1 MKEKKKLIIGL
12 LSLVGV
18 VIACMCPLIVFA
30 NSIPISDRDIIIST
44 RYYIDYDMNTTDAVT
59 NIPQRSISFWRE
71 KGNVTTDIPKRVGY
85 KFKGWNTQADGKGVS
100 YKSGDQI
107 VLTEAIKL
115 YAQWETNK
123 LIVKYNINDGL
134 VATWNP
140 YIAANSN
147 GDIIFNGRVVTETFD
162 YGTYLPNSGFQDYNN
177 TDYIAVEKPG
187 YTGVKGK
194 EWCTT
199 KDGTGKTFDQTKVY
213 KVSEIADLSEGDVS
227 MTLYV
232 NWRPKEVLV
241 TFHRMLDASDTVIDQ
256 QTFIYDVKNQKF
268 SDKQWSKT
276 GYNLTGW
283 DTSKDSTAVMYA
295 VESDVIN
302 PWIDQYSPEIDLYA
316 VWKPIKYTV
325 VFDGNG
331 ATGGS
336 TPSINVKYD
345 QTWNVPDNGFT
356 KGGAKFLEWNTEPD
370 GTGVSYAPGT
380 NLKNLTD
387 KDGEVITLYAIWEEE
402 LEVVYRGNGATE
414 GSLKSERIREGML
427 EEHLYTIQKNENY
440 TDYGKKGYAFDGW
453 WETPKTNYLD
463 TYSKFYRDGNVNQV
477 TWEYLIGNAAASVNM
492 PFRAVGFS
500 SLARIKAASEVR
512 TVPFY
517 AQWDKEPNLNIANG
531 EEAKALRTYYEG
543 QEITK
548 EDLLKGVTVTDMED
562 DQKNTP
568 IEIKVVKIEYAS
580 GKLVDGEK
588 QPGYTV
594 TFKDGMKET
603 DFLDTWFLEMEK
615 NSVTTKDGVCH
626 KVTYE
631 VTDSAGN
638 TVQAVGDVYVKY
650 NNFPVITAGDRFF
663 TLEEAQ
669 SGMINEELILHS
681 QLESKDIKVSDEEEG
696 IFNTP
701 GDGAKKV
708 NLLDFDAEELKAF
721 TEPGYRMVTIHT
733 QDSYGPDGLGKETTK
748 QIIIYIMKD
757 GEIPDVNKA
766 KEVRFI
772 DKKNYD
778 KNKDVNPETMT
789 EEEIEQRNANG
800 GLNVNSKWYHNDV
813 YRTEIENTFDKTTG
827 TQYDFTL
834 EEIEKV
840 KEYIKEHGIGNMKEE
855 DALKNFADQFLKK

>member
-12 LSLVGV
+12 LSFVLV
-18 VIACMCPLIVFA
+18 VIACLYPLVA
-30 NSIPISDRDIIIST
+30 YASSIPVSDKDMIIST
-44 RYYIDYDMNTTDAVT
+44 RYYIDYEANTGDAVENMPERT
-59 NIPQRSISFWRE
+59 VSFWLE
-71 KGNVTTDIPKRVGY
+71 KGAVTSDIPTRKGY
-85 KFKGWNTQADGKGVS
+85 AFKGWNTEKDGNGLN
-100 YKSGDQI
+100 YTSGQTV
-107 VLTEAIKL
+107 VLTGPMRL
-115 YAQWETNK
+115 YAQWEPYRLTIRYQMNGGK
-123 LIVKYNINDGL
+123 LKSTIASLTADSDGYVLKEGNRDFESFAFGEILPAGGLKDYNNPDYINIVQTGYKAVEGKEWKTTINGVTRYFDQSHAYK
-134 VATWNP
+134 VSD
-140 YIAANSN
+140 IADLSN
-147 GDIIFNGRVVTETFD
+147 GDIT
-162 YGTYLPNSGFQDYNN
+162 
-177 TDYIAVEKPG
+177 VEM
-187 YTGVKGK
+187 
-194 EWCTT
+194 
-199 KDGTGKTFDQTKVY
+199 Q
-213 KVSEIADLSEGDVS
+213 
-227 MTLYV
+227 V
-232 NWRPKEVLV
+232 NWKPKELLT
-241 TFHRMLDASDTVIDQ
+241 TFHRNSVDGDTVTDQ
-256 QTFIYDVKNQKF
+256 QNFVYDVKGQEF
-268 SDKQWSKT
+268 TDKQWTKT
-276 GYNLTGW
+276 GYTLQGW
-283 DTSKDSTAVMYA
+283 DINKSATK
-295 VESDVIN
+295 VEYPLYNKVTN
-302 PWIDQYSPEIDLYA
+302 EWIDKYSPKVDLYA
-316 VWKPIKYTV
+316 VWAPNKYTV
-325 VFDGNG
+325 IFDGNG
-331 ATGGS
+331 ATGGN
-336 TPSINVKYD
+336 TPSMIVEYD
-345 QTWNVPDNGFT
+345 QTWSVPDNGFT

-370 GTGVSYAPGT
+370 GTGISYAPGT
-380 NLKNLTD
+380 NLKHLTD

-402 LEVVYRGNGATE
+402 LEVVYRGNGATV

-427 EEHLYTIQKNENY
+427 EDHLYTIQKNENY
-440 TDYGKKGYAFDGW
+440 TDYERKGYAFDGW

-492 PFRAVGFS
+492 PFRGVGFR

-543 QEITK
+543 QEITE
-548 EDLLKGVTVTDMED
+548 EDLLKGVTVTDLED

-603 DFLDTWFLEMEK
+603 DSLNTWFLEMEK

-748 QIIIYIMKD
+748 QIIIYVMKD